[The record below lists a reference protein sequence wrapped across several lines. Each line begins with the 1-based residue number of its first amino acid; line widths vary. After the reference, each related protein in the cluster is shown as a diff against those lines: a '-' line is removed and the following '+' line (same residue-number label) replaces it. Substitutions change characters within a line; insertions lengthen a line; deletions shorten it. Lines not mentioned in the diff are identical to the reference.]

1 VGIPDGVTG
10 IIPPMQGFF
19 TKTYGIDN
27 TIILSAAA
35 RTHNSIHERYKG
47 KTIIPLVRLSITKDS
62 LTDETVVRFDEQA
75 DPGLDYDFDAIKMF
89 LSDNKISIYS
99 YTGETK
105 YAINGQP
112 FPETEVEI
120 PLVVNLVS
128 EGDHMISAI
137 QLQGLDGYDVTL
149 KDLVTEFV
157 VDLKT
162 TPELTFTDTAGTY
175 TDRFLLTISS
185 TTGIEDIPDLPGLFN
200 VFTVNNLI
208 NIRTLSDAWNGKRG
222 TVKIFDITGRTVSE
236 IHNKEFWKNSILQ
249 VPAPSAKG
257 IYFVEIRAGGLRYV
271 GRVSTG
277 Y

>member
-1 VGIPDGVTG
+1 
-10 IIPPMQGFF
+10 MQGFF
-19 TKTYGIDN
+19 TKTYSTGN
-27 TIILSAAA
+27 TITLPAAA
-35 RTHNSIHERYKG
+35 RTHNSIHARYKG
-47 KTIIPLVRLSITKDS
+47 KSEIPLVRLSITKDTLS
-62 LTDETVVRFDEQA
+62 DETVVRFDEQA
-75 DPGLDYDFDAIKMF
+75 SPGLDYDFDALKMF

-120 PLVVNLVS
+120 PIVVNLVS
-128 EGDHMISAI
+128 EGEHKISAI
-137 QLQGLDGYDVTL
+137 QLQGLDNYHVTL
-149 KDLVTEFV
+149 KDLETGFD

-175 TDRFLLTISS
+175 TDRFILTVSS

-200 VFTVNNLI
+200 VFAANNQI
-208 NIRTLSDAWNGKRG
+208 NIKTLSDSWNGKTG
-222 TVKIFDITGRTVSE
+222 TVRIFDITGRTVSE

-249 VPAPSAKG
+249 VPAPSPKG
-257 IYFVEIRAGGLRYV
+257 IYFVEIRAGGERYV
-271 GRVSTG
+271 GKVSTG